1 MNKPSNE
8 ESLANEVQIQR
19 NLEDIS
25 ATILRTYPQEIF
37 PRRLKDRVKS
47 RKDQSGLGVSQELKN
62 CNSGELVIQ
71 EGLAL
76 G

>member
-1 MNKPSNE
+1 MNKTSKD
-8 ESLANEVQIQR
+8 ESQANGVQIQR
-19 NLEDIS
+19 NLEHTS

-37 PRRLKDRVKS
+37 PKRSKKLKNLRE
-47 RKDQSGLGVSQELKN
+47 DQEELGFSLELKN